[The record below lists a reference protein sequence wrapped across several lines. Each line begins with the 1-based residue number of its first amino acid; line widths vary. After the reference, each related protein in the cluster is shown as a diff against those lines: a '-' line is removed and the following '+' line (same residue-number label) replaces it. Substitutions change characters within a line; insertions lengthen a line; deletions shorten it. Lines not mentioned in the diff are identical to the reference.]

1 MQGIDGTLVGQEE
14 SVQLVGRA
22 SAMRD
27 TDGCLSMNHG
37 VCST

>member
-22 SAMRD
+22 SAMPALTVACR
-27 TDGCLSMNHG
+27 
-37 VCST
+37 